1 MKNGIV
7 RKLTWLYTLTS
18 VLLLAAVALTLYFFI
33 TRTLENEDR
42 RDMANELAG
51 LERRVA
57 AAGNG
62 WRQDA
67 GLLERMNHA
76 PPDRFFRL
84 TDTDGFS
91 LVSAPFPVSLEAVS
105 FPATESAVQPPVQP
119 RVQQDPPAYSEI
131 QSGAEFYALA
141 AKRLESPPGVIAQIA
156 VRVTEEQRQL
166 AALRRALLLL
176 LAAGGLCAALL
187 GAAIARAGLR
197 PLADITAQAS
207 AITPARLDIRL
218 ASSHW
223 PAELRN
229 LAQAFDA
236 MLVRLQ
242 ESFTRLDQFSANLAH
257 ELRTPVHAMATGA
270 EIALGRER
278 TPAQYRDTLGALL
291 EECRRLQALVDKLLF
306 IARADQP
313 GAVLEKKSIALAAE
327 LRRAVEFAGLGA
339 GQRRIEISVEV
350 PEALGLCADPLL
362 LRQAVGNLLEN
373 AVKYSPD
380 GGRVELHARRADAGH
395 VEIFVNDTGPGIG
408 AEALPHLFDR
418 FYRADPARSAGGSG
432 LGLAIVRAIMQLHD
446 GGVRAENLAA
456 GGARFILDFPDK

>member
-1 MKNGIV
+1 MKHGIV
-7 RKLTWLYTLTS
+7 WRLTWLYTLTS

-42 RDMANELAG
+42 RDMANELGA
-51 LERRVA
+51 LERRVVS
-57 AAGNG
+57 AGNG

-84 TDTDGFS
+84 TDADGFS
-91 LVSAPFPVSLEAVS
+91 LVSTPFPASLAAVS
-105 FPATESAVQPPVQP
+105 FPAAEPAVQHDSPV
-119 RVQQDPPAYSEI
+119 YSEI
-131 QSGAEFYALA
+131 QSDEEFYALA
-141 AKRLESPPGVIAQIA
+141 AKRLDSPSGVIAQVA

-166 AALRRALLLL
+166 AALRQALLLL

-229 LAQAFDA
+229 LAHAFDA

-291 EECRRLQALVDKLLF
+291 EECRRLQTLVDKLLF

-313 GAVLEKKSIALAAE
+313 GAVLEKSSVRLAGE
-327 LRRAVEFAGLGA
+327 LHRAADFAGLLA
-339 GQRRIEISVEV
+339 SERQIEISVSL
-350 PEALGLCADPLL
+350 ADDLHLFADPLL
-362 LRQAVGNLLEN
+362 LRQAVGNLLDN
-373 AVKYSPD
+373 AVKHSPD
-380 GGRVELHARRADAGH
+380 GGRVELDARRADAGH
-395 VEIFVNDTGPGIG
+395 VEIFVNDTGPGIS

-432 LGLAIVRAIMQLHD
+432 LGLAIVQAIMQLHD
-446 GGVRAENLAA
+446 GEVRAENLTE
-456 GGARFILDFPDK
+456 GGARFILDFLDK